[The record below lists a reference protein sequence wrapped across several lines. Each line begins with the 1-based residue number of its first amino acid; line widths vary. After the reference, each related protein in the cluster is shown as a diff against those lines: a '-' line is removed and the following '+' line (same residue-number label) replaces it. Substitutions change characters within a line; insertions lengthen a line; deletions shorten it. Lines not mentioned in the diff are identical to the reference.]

1 MSHFLARLVER
12 ALGTAARVEPIVA
25 PRFAPT
31 AIVEIAS
38 EVETPRPERGDQ
50 QPTIEEKSSPRAVPD
65 QEAPAKKA
73 EPKILRESEKS
84 SHAATSRFTPAH
96 KSSLPQQPEKLL
108 FPREKSVVNST
119 AIVRP
124 SLSGD
129 SPVPTM
135 KNGMVRRNSF
145 TPSRSKRPRPP
156 TPLTT
161 TSWNFEHDLLTPNES
176 PGQPPIVR
184 VTIGRIDVRA
194 TPPAAPSRKSS
205 TRSEPKL
212 TLDAYLKSRREG
224 TR

>member
-50 QPTIEEKSSPRAVPD
+50 QPTIEEKSSPRAVPQ
-65 QEAPAKKA
+65 QEAPAENA
-73 EPKILRESEKS
+73 EPKTIRGSEKS
-84 SHAATSRFTPAH
+84 A
-96 KSSLPQQPEKLL
+96 LPEQPEKLL
-108 FPREKSVVNST
+108 VPVETDAMDSMVF
-119 AIVRP
+119 VRP

-129 SPVPTM
+129 PPVPAV

-145 TPSRSKRPRPP
+145 TPSRSKRPRPA
-156 TPLTT
+156 TSVTT
-161 TSWNFEHDLLTPNES
+161 RSRSVDHDLLTPNES
-176 PGQPPIVR
+176 PEQSPIVR

-194 TPPAAPSRKSS
+194 TSPVAPSRKSS
-205 TRSEPKL
+205 AHSEPKL
-212 TLDAYLKSRREG
+212 TLDAYLKSRRDG
-224 TR
+224 RR